1 MMKQKELE
9 MLLQKIGPHPDPSP
23 RLEQYSTPAT
33 IAADAL
39 YFAYGQGDIHGK
51 KVVDPGCGTGIL
63 AIGAKLLGARDVVAL
78 DLDEAAVEAAMNN
91 ADLLGADV
99 CFLTMDFSEFPEKS
113 DTVVMNPPFGAQK
126 ENMHADSAFLDRAS
140 EVGDVIYS
148 FHKAE
153 TEEFIRKKLGE
164 LGRNPTHILRYR
176 FPIPHM
182 FDFHRSE
189 EEEVEVVFLRMTR

>member
-1 MMKQKELE
+1 MKQKELE
-9 MLLQKIGPHPDPSP
+9 ILLQKIGPHPSPSP

-51 KVVDPGCGTGIL
+51 KVVDAGCGTGVL
-63 AIGAKLLGARDVVAL
+63 AIGAKLLGASDVVAL
-78 DLDEAAVEAAMNN
+78 DIDEVAVESAMKN
-91 ADLLGADV
+91 AEALGVDV
-99 CFLTMDFSEFPEKS
+99 CFLTMDFGEFPEKC
-113 DTVVMNPPFGAQK
+113 DTVIMNPPFGAQK
-126 ENMHADSAFLDRAS
+126 ENVHADAEFLDRAV

-148 FHKAE
+148 FHMAV
-153 TEEFIRKKLGE
+153 TEDFVRKKAAE
-164 LGRNPTHILRYR
+164 LGRKPTHILRYR

-189 EEEVEVVFLRMTR
+189 AEEVEVILLRIAK